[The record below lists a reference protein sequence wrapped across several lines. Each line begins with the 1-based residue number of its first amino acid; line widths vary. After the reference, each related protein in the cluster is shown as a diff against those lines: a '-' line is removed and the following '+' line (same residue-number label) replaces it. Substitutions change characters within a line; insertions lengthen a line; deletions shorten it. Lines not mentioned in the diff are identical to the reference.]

1 MARCWIIKNL
11 GNFNMEKM
19 TLNSTLNTPTTL
31 NFDFQLLQK
40 PLLVLRTMNHRLR
53 QDMMHLIHREQKLT
67 VTDIY
72 IKLRLEQSV
81 ASQHLSLLRKS
92 GIVTTIREGKF
103 VYYSIDY
110 TKIAELTSLFQKFK

>member
-53 QDMMHLIHREQKLT
+53 QEMMHLIHREQKLT

-110 TKIAELTSLFQKFK
+110 TKIEELTSLFQKFK

>member
-1 MARCWIIKNL
+1 MLDCKNL

-19 TLNSTLNTPTTL
+19 TLNSTTSAPTTL
-31 NFDFQLLQK
+31 NFDFQLLNK

-53 QDMMHLIHREQKLT
+53 QEIMHLIHREQKLT

-92 GIVTTIREGKF
+92 GIVITSREGKF

-110 TKIAELTSLFQKFK
+110 LRIEELTYLLQQFK

>member
-110 TKIAELTSLFQKFK
+110 TKIEELTSLFQKFK

>member
-1 MARCWIIKNL
+1 LARCWIIKNL

-110 TKIAELTSLFQKFK
+110 TKIEELTSLFQKFK

>member
-1 MARCWIIKNL
+1 
-11 GNFNMEKM
+11 M

-110 TKIAELTSLFQKFK
+110 TKIEELTSLFQKFK